1 MPRSLTRPQRG
12 TIVWFYAA
20 APPVGKPSV
29 AIVINSISKTN
40 FDLAIFNSA
49 DATIS
54 FGGNIPFHYG
64 TRPTSGPWCTMP
76 RVNEPASGAWPG
88 TSEAFDYQQH
98 NLTVLQRQEREQA
111 QEQAL
116 LAPPSP

>member
-20 APPVGKPSV
+20 TPPVGKPSV
-29 AIVINSISKTN
+29 AIVLNSISRTN

-54 FGGNIPFHYG
+54 FGGNIPFHHL
-64 TRPTSGPWCTMP
+64 TRPAAGPWCTMP
-76 RVNEPASGAWPG
+76 RVNEPASGAWPS
-88 TSEAFDYQQH
+88 TTEVMDYQLH
-98 NLTVLQRQEREQA
+98 GLSEEQRA
-111 QEQAL
+111 AL
-116 LAPPSP
+116 EEDAA